1 MTFSQPVEIGKVGG
15 TPQGGFSIE
24 GASFINGS
32 SYKNGQLNKQWGKLY
47 EKGIARFGNGINALY
62 MHFNC
67 SNGIKKGDY
76 WDIYSPKFGDQN
88 AQRTVSMR
96 AGEGEAIHISQ
107 IKNDGSIT
115 LYLLCGNGPMAGTTR
130 YVLLGRRSDGVF
142 VKYFDIEDINTTYFG
157 LQKNKY
163 GTTLGMRSP
172 WYKDCYCRGDT
183 IIITYQRMQKNHN
196 FVNEGEFRFKWDEKA
211 QWFGIEQIIY

>member
-1 MTFSQPVEIGKVGG
+1 MTFSQPVEIGKVDG

-67 SNGIKKGDY
+67 SNGIKGDY

-96 AGEGEAIHISQ
+96 AGEGEAVHISQ

-172 WYKDCYCRGDT
+172 WYKDCYCSGDT